1 MAVGTAAVVIGA
13 VGLISGF
20 LGSRKASK
28 AAKKQAELEAKQ
40 ERLITGE
47 RIRQIGKEERALYG
61 ETVAGYAG
69 GGVLASF
76 GGTQDAGLSP
86 LGSAQSVLSE
96 QASEFA
102 HERDITQQVG
112 ATKVQQGLAAGR
124 ATAQAYK
131 FQGYSN
137 AATGISNI
145 LSNYAALKG

>member
-1 MAVGTAAVVIGA
+1 MAATAAVVVGA

-28 AAKKQAELEAKQ
+28 AAKKQAKIEAEQ
-40 ERLITGE
+40 EKLITAE

-61 ETVAGYAG
+61 ETLAGYTG
-69 GGVLASF
+69 GGVLADF
-76 GGTQDAGLSP
+76 GSTQDTALTP
-86 LGSAQSVLSE
+86 MGSAKSVIDE
-96 QASEFA
+96 QVSEFA
-102 HERDITQQVG
+102 KERDITQQVG

-137 AATGISNI
+137 AATGVSNL
-145 LSNYAALKG
+145 LSNYAALKGP